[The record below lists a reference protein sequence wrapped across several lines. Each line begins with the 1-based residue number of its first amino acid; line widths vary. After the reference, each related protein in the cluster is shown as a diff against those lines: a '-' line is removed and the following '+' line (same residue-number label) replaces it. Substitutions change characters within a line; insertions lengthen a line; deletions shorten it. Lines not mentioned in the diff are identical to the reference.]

1 MYESFKE
8 FINTDEGYV
17 YVIPDK
23 SKQFILKK
31 TADDLAVMAAQLKI
45 DNEVNMDELEDL
57 LNTIKKVKK
66 SLKKVKESAKADYI
80 LDEASKMGPI
90 SDEEHEQAANYAEQK
105 FKSKGGEMVGIG
117 VDKDKK
123 QIHIEVRLD
132 SGDVKELSVD
142 YPKELK

>member
-31 TADDLAVMAAQLKI
+31 TADDLADMAAQLKI

-57 LNTIKKVKK
+57 LNNIKKVKK
-66 SLKKVKESAKADYI
+66 SLKKVKE
-80 LDEASKMGPI
+80 
-90 SDEEHEQAANYAEQK
+90 
-105 FKSKGGEMVGIG
+105 
-117 VDKDKK
+117 
-123 QIHIEVRLD
+123 
-132 SGDVKELSVD
+132 
-142 YPKELK
+142 